1 MRISILLAV
10 AIASAACGATTPTPS
25 DPPPVGPAATAGAC
39 KSVATFTS
47 SAAPQLQQD
56 GCAGCHAGADA
67 PATAAF
73 DLTNLGKDNASACSQ
88 ALHDVNLANKP
99 QSAII
104 QAPAGA
110 QAHKGGKVAGTVAG
124 TQAFA
129 NALLGWINN
138 E

>member
-1 MRISILLAV
+1 MRIPILLAV
-10 AIASAACGATTPTPS
+10 AIASTACGAAMPAPS
-25 DPPPVGPAATAGAC
+25 DPPPVGPGPTAGAC

-73 DLTNLGKDNASACSQ
+73 NLTNLGKDNAAACSH
-88 ALHDVNLANKP
+88 ALHDVNLANRP

-104 QAPAGA
+104 QAAAGA
-110 QAHKGGKVAGTVAG
+110 QAHKGGKVADTR
-124 TQAFA
+124 AFT

>member
-1 MRISILLAV
+1 MRISILIAI
-10 AIASAACGATTPTPS
+10 AIASTACGAATPAPS
-25 DPPPVGPAATAGAC
+25 DPPPVGQGPTAGAC

-73 DLTNLGKDNASACSQ
+73 NLTNLGKDNTAACSQ
-88 ALHDVNLANKP
+88 ALRDANLANRP

-104 QAPAGA
+104 QAAAGA
-110 QAHKGGKVAGTVAG
+110 QAHKGGKVAD
-124 TQAFA
+124 TQAFT